1 MEIFTQNVELINS
14 SISFKDDFYL
24 FLILTIV
31 FVIGAVIS
39 LSIVFILDAQEA
51 SLKYIVSTLAV
62 FFVFMLG
69 NVGATY
75 WYESYDYTD
84 KYIGTKEYESLQ
96 SVTRIMGL
104 DAERTPLTLG
114 YIGKV
119 QRKSSALQKEMDEFL
134 IRSKLLGIDRADS
147 SEIALALLAQKTK

>member
-1 MEIFTQNVELINS
+1 MQIMEIFTQNVELINS

-96 SVTRIMGL
+96 SVTRI
-104 DAERTPLTLG
+104 TVSYTHLTLPTTP
-114 YIGKV
+114 YV
-119 QRKSSALQKEMDEFL
+119 
-134 IRSKLLGIDRADS
+134 
-147 SEIALALLAQKTK
+147 